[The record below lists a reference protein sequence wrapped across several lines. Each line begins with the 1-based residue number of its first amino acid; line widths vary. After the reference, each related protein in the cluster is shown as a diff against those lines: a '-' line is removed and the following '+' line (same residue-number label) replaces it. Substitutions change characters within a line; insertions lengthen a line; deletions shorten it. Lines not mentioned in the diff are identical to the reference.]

1 MVLHLKKEQ
10 ENAEWLKRAN
20 VNMMVDNKKFV
31 TYKEVKEKLKN
42 SADKDIMEFYG
53 EKVDPAA
60 MPLMKDVGTTM
71 GVRLEERDTNRRGS
85 EYVYTE
91 KDVEEMIARMK

>member
-20 VNMMVDNKKFV
+20 VNMMVDNK
-31 TYKEVKEKLKN
+31 
-42 SADKDIMEFYG
+42 
-53 EKVDPAA
+53 KVDPAA